1 MLALTQREYGWTLR
15 GFLAAEPSL
24 THALAA
30 AACEHAGM
38 QGKWTYRDEEIS
50 ENLDAIMSGNA
61 EHLGY

>member
-1 MLALTQREYGWTLR
+1 MLALMQREYGWSLR
-15 GFLAAEPSL
+15 EFLSAEPSL

-38 QGKWTYRDEEIS
+38 HGKWTFRDMEIRD
-50 ENLDAIMSGNA
+50 NLDAIMSGNA